1 MRCLPI
7 RLFFAAFY
15 FVALFFF
22 FACFF
27 VVTFFYYESDFFFAI
42 FLDGVFSSLFF
53 WLFLYGGFFRVTFF
67 IVFGRNFFFARIGR
81 TSFCVLFLDG
91 TFFPHE
97 SDFLTAFFS
106 GFFRTPFFFRWHLL
120 FSHEFFFCR
129 TDNGNIL
136 NFLSS
141 RGKEEIQRDE
151 DSKRRPIKHM
161 YYYDYLII
169 RITYRFA

>member
-22 FACFF
+22 CLLFCRHFFLLRIRLLFRYFFGRCFF
-27 VVTFFYYESDFFFAI
+27 QPFFLAFFIWRFFSRDFFYCFWTELFFRTNRTDFF
-42 FLDGVFSSLFF
+42 LC
-53 WLFLYGGFFRVTFF
+53 
-67 IVFGRNFFFARIGR
+67 IVFGRDFFSARIR
-81 TSFCVLFLDG
+81 LFDG
-91 TFFPHE
+91 VFFGLFPN
-97 SDFLTAFFS
+97 AI
-106 GFFRTPFFFRWHLL
+106 FFRWHLL

>member
-22 FACFF
+22 FCLLFCRH
-27 VVTFFYYESDFFFAI
+27 FFFI
-42 FLDGVFSSLFF
+42 TNQTSFSLFF
-53 WLFLYGGFFRVTFF
+53 WTVFFPAIFFGFFYMTVFFAWLFF

-97 SDFLTAFFS
+97 SDFLTAFVRAFPERH
-106 GFFRTPFFFRWHLL
+106 FFQMAFAFFAWIFFLL
-120 FSHEFFFCR
+120 HGQRKYFKFF
-129 TDNGNIL
+129 
-136 NFLSS
+136 
-141 RGKEEIQRDE
+141 K
-151 DSKRRPIKHM
+151 
-161 YYYDYLII
+161 
-169 RITYRFA
+169 